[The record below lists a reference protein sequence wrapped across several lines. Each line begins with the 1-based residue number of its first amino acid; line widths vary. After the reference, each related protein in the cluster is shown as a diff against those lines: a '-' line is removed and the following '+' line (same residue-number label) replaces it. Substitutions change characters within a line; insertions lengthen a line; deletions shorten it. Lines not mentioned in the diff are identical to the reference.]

1 MWREVFSKKRVG
13 ILLLLLFA
21 GTSTTLVVA
30 HQCHT
35 PSESVAISQGSSHSL
50 VDGQQHTHGAIN
62 NVHNVVIQTPKVLD
76 SVAGELCVGLFLLV
90 LLVGRRYQLRPSA
103 RRGLPGKPL
112 ENRFIKVQILHQNL
126 AALSLPQ
133 LGLLRI

>member
-1 MWREVFSKKRVG
+1 MLRSVFSKKRIG

-35 PSESVAISQGSSHSL
+35 PSVSAAISQSSSHSHL
-50 VDGQQHTHGAIN
+50 DGNQHIHGAIN
-62 NVHNVVIQTPKVLD
+62 NLHNVVSQAPKVLD
-76 SVAGELCVGLFLLV
+76 SVAGELCVGIFLLV
-90 LLVGRRYQLRPSA
+90 LLVGRRYQLRISA
-103 RRGLPGKPL
+103 QLNLREKPIK
-112 ENRFIKVQILHQNL
+112 NRFIKVQILYRNFG
-126 AALSLPQ
+126 ALSLPQ